1 MTAGTH
7 IRWDSKDKVIR
18 KLAGLVKEKEKEKR
32 KVQIDY
38 RKREDRKTRISMFN
52 AHTTIIV
59 LKVPILGARELN
71 EQLKVYTALS
81 EEISLVPKTCIKLYT
96 AIFKSISRKSELL

>member
-1 MTAGTH
+1 MRAGTH
-7 IRWDSKDKVIR
+7 IKWDRKDKVIR
-18 KLAGLVKEKEKEKR
+18 KLDGLIKEKEKR

-71 EQLKVYTALS
+71 EQLEVYSALS
-81 EEISLVPKTCIKLYT
+81 EEISLVPKTHIKLHT